1 MDQQGR
7 EALIAGV
14 SELAV
19 LRALQLAGNRIVGK
33 RGRSVRG
40 PMRAID
46 PWSVHVH
53 LRVENHELDAVLEDA
68 WQIPAAAGLPDEL
81 LSALDGHARTL
92 LAAGIEFSRD
102 DLLLTLSQ
110 LPSELALPWEP
121 QGPSEDRHVAQQ

>member
-40 PMRAID
+40 PMRTVD

-53 LRVENHELDAVLEDA
+53 LRVESHELDDLLDEA

-81 LSALDGHARTL
+81 LAALDGHARTL
-92 LAAGIEFSRD
+92 LAAGIEFRRD
-102 DLLLTLSQ
+102 DLKLTLSR
-110 LPSELALPWEP
+110 LPRELVLPWEP
-121 QGPSEDRHVAQQ
+121 QGSAENRRVAQQ